1 MFIHDVCT
9 ALDNAGVMYAIVG
22 GYAVSLHGAI
32 RGTVDVDVA
41 IQWSLKNLLLAE
53 KALKQMGLVSRIP
66 INAENLFQCRDEYIR
81 ERNLIAWNFY
91 DPRNLTKQVDLI
103 VNYDVESIQ
112 NTKLVQTAS
121 GHVRILSIDCLIKMK
136 EMSGRPQDLADVEA
150 LKSL

>member
-9 ALDNAGVMYAIVG
+9 ALDEADVMYAIVG

-41 IQWSLKNLLLAE
+41 IQWSLKNLLQAE

-66 INAENLFQCRDEYIR
+66 INAESLFGCRDKYIQ

-91 DPRNLTKQVDLI
+91 DPCNPTKQVDLI
-103 VNYDVESIQ
+103 VNYDIENIQ
-112 NTKLVQTAS
+112 NTKLVQTAL
-121 GHVRILSIDCLIKMK
+121 GQVRILSIDSLIKMK
-136 EMSGRPQDLADVEA
+136 EASGRPQDLADVEA